1 MPPSAEEQTVQEPSS
16 TSFPCLQAQN
26 AEIPYPRDIYRYVRT
41 CSSSFLVYHHIITM
55 VI

>member
-26 AEIPYPRDIYRYVRT
+26 AQIPYPRDIYMSDFVPVV
-41 CSSSFLVYHHIITM
+41 F
-55 VI
+55 